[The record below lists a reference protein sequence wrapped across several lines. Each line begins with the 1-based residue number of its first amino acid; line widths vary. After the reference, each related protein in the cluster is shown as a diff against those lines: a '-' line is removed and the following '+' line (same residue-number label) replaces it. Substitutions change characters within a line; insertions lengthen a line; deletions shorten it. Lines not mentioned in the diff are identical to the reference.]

1 MTGKRALAEITA
13 TLRPEDF
20 YRPDHM
26 LIYEAITEL
35 YLASKP
41 VDILTVSD
49 MLESKGILDKSGG
62 LAYISSLPDLVPI
75 VANAAHY
82 ADLVRQKSVLRR
94 LIAAMD
100 EVTGLCFEDG
110 DQADLL
116 LDIAA
121 KRIYEIRENRDS
133 TGFESLKDIMG
144 RTVNELA
151 AMAEGKVHERHVM
164 TGFPSLDRS
173 LGGLR
178 AGGLIIVAA
187 RPAMGKSAF
196 ALNIAQKAATLYKVP
211 AAIFSL
217 EMSKEEIGNRM
228 LSAQS
233 RVNAKS
239 LTTGELEQADWDK
252 ISDALPSLYSAPIHI
267 DDHSGTSVLEM
278 MSKCRQLK
286 LDNKLGLVVVDYLQL
301 MSGNGSSRTDSRQ
314 QEISEI
320 SRSLKI
326 MAKELAVPVIAL
338 SQLSRACEARTDK
351 KPMLSDLRDSG
362 AIEQDAD
369 VVMFLYRE
377 SYYDSE
383 HMPTETEDADV
394 IIAKNRQGSTGT
406 VHLGWWPKYTMF
418 FEKDEGRYPT
428 EPPPF

>member
-164 TGFPSLDRS
+164 TGF
-173 LGGLR
+173 R
-178 AGGLIIVAA
+178 ASIVPGRIASRGLIIVAA
-187 RPAMGKSAF
+187 RP
-196 ALNIAQKAATLYKVP
+196 LW
-211 AAIFSL
+211 
-217 EMSKEEIGNRM
+217 
-228 LSAQS
+228 
-233 RVNAKS
+233 VNP
-239 LTTGELEQADWDK
+239 LL
-252 ISDALPSLYSAPIHI
+252 L
-267 DDHSGTSVLEM
+267 
-278 MSKCRQLK
+278 
-286 LDNKLGLVVVDYLQL
+286 
-301 MSGNGSSRTDSRQ
+301 
-314 QEISEI
+314 
-320 SRSLKI
+320 
-326 MAKELAVPVIAL
+326 
-338 SQLSRACEARTDK
+338 
-351 KPMLSDLRDSG
+351 
-362 AIEQDAD
+362 
-369 VVMFLYRE
+369 
-377 SYYDSE
+377 
-383 HMPTETEDADV
+383 
-394 IIAKNRQGSTGT
+394 
-406 VHLGWWPKYTMF
+406 
-418 FEKDEGRYPT
+418 
-428 EPPPF
+428 